1 MNIFFSIEVEHLVF
15 RLQTVKIQIYS
26 ISCTFVRR
34 KRKTINNILLNT
46 HTFFS
51 YKIKEISEKLY
62 RNWYQRYLYNVPCT
76 LGKVLAR
83 PSLGTDFKLLLQY
96 YIHMYNKTNID
107 RDTAA
112 VSKTNKISILHSK
125 INMLVLKQN
134 LTESYKNKNLIL
146 SS

>member
-1 MNIFFSIEVEHLVF
+1 M
-15 RLQTVKIQIYS
+15 
-26 ISCTFVRR
+26 
-34 KRKTINNILLNT
+34 
-46 HTFFS
+46 
-51 YKIKEISEKLY
+51 
-62 RNWYQRYLYNVPCT
+62 

-83 PSLGTDFKLLLQY
+83 PSLGTDIKLFLQY
-96 YIHMYNKTNID
+96 NIQMYNKTNIAK
-107 RDTAA
+107 DTAA